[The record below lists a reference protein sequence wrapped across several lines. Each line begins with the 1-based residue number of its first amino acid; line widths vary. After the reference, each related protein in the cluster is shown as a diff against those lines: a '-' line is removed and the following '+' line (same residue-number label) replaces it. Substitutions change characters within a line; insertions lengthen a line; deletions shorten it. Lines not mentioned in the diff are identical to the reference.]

1 VFDHIDF
8 TTKDCMLYFLSN
20 YNNSLQV
27 EL

>member
-1 VFDHIDF
+1 MLDHIDF

>member
-1 VFDHIDF
+1 MFDHIDF